1 MTTYE
6 WNCLFG
12 ACRKERGLKPPQD
25 FFWRFLFSPR
35 CRRCQ
40 SLLSHVPKKN
50 PESSNSPFIGWSPTL
65 IRLLYDPSY
74 WTWPLLKLSWES
86 FRSFGNQMMPTLPYF
101 LGTRWVNEYL
111 RSLVLHR
118 SKIILKQNIEK
129 RKNRSVWPFVLGN
142 ICVGVNLH
150 FFFLLKFLR

>member
-1 MTTYE
+1 MKLSLWRLPE
-6 WNCLFG
+6 
-12 ACRKERGLKPPQD
+12 RKRIKTPS
-25 FFWRFLFSPR
+25 RFRLTL
-35 CRRCQ
+35 
-40 SLLSHVPKKN
+40 SLLSASSSLSIFVEPCTKKKN

-65 IRLLYDPSY
+65 IRLLYDPYY

-101 LGTRWVNEYL
+101 LGTRWVDEYL